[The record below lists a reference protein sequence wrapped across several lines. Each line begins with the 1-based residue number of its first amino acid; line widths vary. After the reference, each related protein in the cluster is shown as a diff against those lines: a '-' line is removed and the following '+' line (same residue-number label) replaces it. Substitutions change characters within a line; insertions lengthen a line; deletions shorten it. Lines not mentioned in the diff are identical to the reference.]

1 MNTNKIKEVLPSSQK
16 VSKFIYKRY
25 IDIIATLTL
34 VMLFIMILQSFLIC
48 WVIPTIFI
56 ICIGLI
62 KIHIFKENKDK
73 MREEFRNNAY
83 YIFSE

>member
-1 MNTNKIKEVLPSSQK
+1 MKTGLYIKLIDALPSSQE

-25 IDIIATLTL
+25 MDIIATLTL
-34 VMLFIMILQSFLIC
+34 VMLFIMTLQSFLIC

-73 MREEFRNNAY
+73 MVKELRK
-83 YIFSE
+83 